1 MEPARHRLRLGVVRL
16 FRSHPPRFGIAIPFQ
31 ILRSREMQFPNQN
44 AMLSEVSPKL
54 SFQDP
59 SARFGPGRDA
69 QGAIVEEP
77 P

>member
-1 MEPARHRLRLGVVRL
+1 
-16 FRSHPPRFGIAIPFQ
+16 
-31 ILRSREMQFPNQN
+31 MQFPNQN